1 MKLCST
7 NLFFLFGRCLRGD
20 NDSCRCEDPLQPQS
34 RGEFRSWSKAHGS
47 NKEVVHALVEKAQNP
62 DIAFVGSSVV
72 EEMDGRWFGDAR
84 DDQLASLEK
93 IFKKNFNRQE
103 GGTLEGVALGIA
115 GDTVSICK
123 FNRRPFS
130 SRSQFL
136 TLCAIRVLLFCGD

>member
-1 MKLCST
+1 MHT
-7 NLFFLFGRCLRGD
+7 
-20 NDSCRCEDPLQPQS
+20 
-34 RGEFRSWSKAHGS
+34 
-47 NKEVVHALVEKAQNP
+47 LVEKAQNP

-115 GDTVSICK
+115 GDTVSVCK
-123 FNRRPFS
+123 CNRRPLS
-130 SRSQFL
+130 SR
-136 TLCAIRVLLFCGD
+136 